1 MTIRRGYAD
10 GPFGQIHYCDSGGS
24 GDALVLLHQAP
35 LSLRQFDR
43 VYPLFAAQGL
53 RVIGIDLPGFGAS
66 DWNDDEPPSVE
77 QYAEIVPAVLDH
89 LAVESAHLC
98 GHHTGAMVSTEASLR
113 YPNRVLSLALSG
125 PAPLS
130 KEEQQEYLD
139 TIVADERR
147 YEPRADGSHLVELWD
162 RRMAW
167 LPERDDV
174 AALCTTYILQPLMA
188 GAPFWFGHQA
198 AFSYDM
204 AAALE
209 RVSHRTLVL
218 ANTTDMIYHLGK
230 RTMAMR
236 PDFHYSEVE
245 GGGVDPTDFVTEPW
259 TNAMLGFINGP

>member
-43 VYPLFAAQGL
+43 VYPLFAATGL
-53 RVIGIDLPGFGAS
+53 RAIGIDLPGFGGS
-66 DWNDDEPPSVE
+66 DWAGEPPSVE

-89 LAVESAHLC
+89 LGLESAHLC
-98 GHHTGAMVSTEASLR
+98 GHHTGAMVCTEASLR
-113 YPNRVLSLALSG
+113 WADRVLSIALSG

-130 KEEQQEYLD
+130 KEERQEYLD
-139 TIVADERR
+139 TIVADERA
-147 YEPRADGSHLVELWD
+147 YAPRADGSHLAELWE

-167 LPERDDV
+167 LPERED
-174 AALCTTYILQPLMA
+174 AAQLCTTYILQPLMGA
-188 GAPFWFGHQA
+188 APFWYGHQA

-209 RVSHRTLVL
+209 RVTHPTLVL
-218 ANTTDMIYHLGK
+218 ANTTDMIFSLGE
-230 RTMAMR
+230 RTMQMR
-236 PDFHYSEVE
+236 PDFKYIEVE

-259 TNAMLGFINGP
+259 TNAVLGFISEQ